1 MKQASETHSRVEH
14 PGERQALLETLTQ
27 PGGASL
33 LFEGPG
39 NEPLPA
45 LLMEARQG
53 EHLLVDITAVAEI
66 AAAME
71 QKTVYLVGQA
81 SGAMLRTPPLKLI
94 DWVDRSDRV
103 QCLCEYPE
111 YVDVMHRRGA
121 FRAELRP
128 GMDVRVTLLMAHAE
142 GPVSGA
148 LKNLSLGGCLLEL
161 PLAAAMGLHPEQ
173 AVQSLALHFP
183 NGQWLEVPAML
194 RHVQGDSEHQLAR
207 VGCEFSAVDTQIER
221 RLWFYVREIERESA
235 RNAMAGERALSPS
248 SLFEPREGVPAASSR
263 PHGADYAT
271 PMARRL
277 ARVTAYLDSQLLAL
291 QDGEPV
297 AARDLSRYSDQVLG
311 LLEEDREAVLF
322 AAVCMIDDHPLV
334 QHGLAVAV
342 RLADLAAYQ
351 GLPRDTRKAIVASA
365 LVHDMGKA
373 LLPAELRR
381 APHLNAEQR
390 SRFAAHVALIEER
403 LGDCR
408 WLSEAVRTSVVA
420 AVNERLDGG
429 GYPHGL
435 SGERLDTLA
444 RMAAIVDVVD
454 AMGRDRA
461 DRQALTASH
470 IYRHLLHHGEQ
481 FDLTWVQRYVRHFG
495 VAPIGSLARYAN
507 GELAWIQR
515 LDRQGKPRQVQLT
528 PVACLPGNELGEVL
542 RDDDLAR
549 LGKLEALVV
558 PSVRARGLPA

>member
-14 PGERQALLETLTQ
+14 RGELQALLETLTQ

-33 LFEGPG
+33 LFDGPG

-66 AAAME
+66 ADAIGK
-71 QKTVYLVGQA
+71 KTVYLVGQA

-94 DWVDRSDRV
+94 GWVDSSDRV
-103 QCLCEYPE
+103 QCRCEYPE

-128 GMDVRVTLLMAHAE
+128 GMDVRVTLLMTHAE
-142 GPVSGA
+142 NPVNGT

-161 PLAAAMGLHPEQ
+161 PMAAAMDLHPEQ
-173 AVQSLALHFP
+173 TVRSLVLYFP
-183 NGQWLEVPAML
+183 NGQSLEVPAML
-194 RHVQGDSEHQLAR
+194 RHVQGDSEHQQAR
-207 VGCEFSAVDTQIER
+207 VGCEFSAIDTQIER

-235 RNAMAGERALSPS
+235 RNAMEGERALSPS
-248 SLFEPREGVPAASSR
+248 PLFEPSENASAAPSR

-277 ARVTAYLDSQLLAL
+277 ARLTACLDSQLLAL
-291 QDGEPV
+291 QDGEAIV
-297 AARDLSRYSDQVLG
+297 ARDLSRYSDQVLG
-311 LLEEDREAVLF
+311 LLEEDREALLF

-342 RLADLAAYQ
+342 RLADLAVAQ
-351 GLPRDTRKAIVASA
+351 GWPRDTQKAIVASA
-365 LVHDMGKA
+365 LIHDMGKA

-381 APHLNAEQR
+381 APRLSVEQR

-403 LGDCR
+403 LGECR
-408 WLSEAVRTSVVA
+408 WLSEAVRTSVVG

-435 SGERLDTLA
+435 KSEQLDTLA
-444 RMAAIVDVVD
+444 RMAAVVDVVD
-454 AMGRDRA
+454 AMGRERA
-461 DRQALTASH
+461 DRRAMTASH
-470 IYRHLLHHGEQ
+470 IYRYLLQHGEQ

-495 VAPIGSLARYAN
+495 VAPIGSLARYAS

-515 LDRQGKPRQVQLT
+515 LDRQGRPRQVQLT
-528 PVACLPGNELGEVL
+528 ASACLPGKELGEVL
-542 RDDDLAR
+542 RDDELTR
-549 LGKLEALVV
+549 LGKLEALIV
-558 PSVRARGLPA
+558 PSPRGRAIPA